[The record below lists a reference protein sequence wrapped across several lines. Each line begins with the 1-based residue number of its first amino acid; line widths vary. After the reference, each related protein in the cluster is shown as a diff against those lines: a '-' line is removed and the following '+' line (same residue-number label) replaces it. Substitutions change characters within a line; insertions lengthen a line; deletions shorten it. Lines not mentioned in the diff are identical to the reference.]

1 MSGLRYFKGAAD
13 SRSHAVR
20 LAHSERI
27 PERITAICGAPCD
40 PGREVGLTKAP
51 TQVCAKCHKGR
62 HALAAR
68 ERT

>member
-1 MSGLRYFKGAAD
+1 VAAAGAGRGAMSGLRYFKGA
-13 SRSHAVR
+13 
-20 LAHSERI
+20 ERV
-27 PERITAICGAPCD
+27 TAICGALCD